1 MFKVESSNI
10 LLGQPKFYD
19 NNPIYI
25 SDDSELTN
33 SSNDNSSHNS
43 LEFGF
48 STPFSSVEETNEH
61 PINFMNSWKNLLNK
75 HKQKCNLWVCEWCV
89 GKNKNGNINKIKSYT

>member
-1 MFKVESSNI
+1 MFKVELGNI
-10 LLGQPKFYD
+10 FSGQPEFNID
-19 NNPIYI
+19 NPIDI

-33 SSNDNSSHNS
+33 SSNHNSSHKY
-43 LEFGF
+43 GF
-48 STPFSSVEETNEH
+48 NTPCSSVEETNEH

-89 GKNKNGNINKIKSYT
+89 DKKKNGNIYKIKSYT